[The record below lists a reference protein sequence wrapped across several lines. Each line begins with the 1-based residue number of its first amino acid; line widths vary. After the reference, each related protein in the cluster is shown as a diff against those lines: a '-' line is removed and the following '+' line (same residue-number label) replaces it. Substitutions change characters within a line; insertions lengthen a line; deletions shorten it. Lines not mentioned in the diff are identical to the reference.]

1 MSLDLV
7 VILVYLGVMLFFGYL
22 GYRRAT
28 STDDYLVAGRR
39 LGPMFYMG
47 TLAAVV
53 LGGASTIGGV
63 RLGYT
68 YGISGMWM
76 VFWLGAGI
84 VALSLFFSGTLTR
97 LRVYSLPEMLELR
110 YGAATSRVIGGIVMI
125 AYDLM
130 VAVTSVLAIAAVVDV
145 ILGVPAV
152 PAILI
157 GGGVVVIYSVLGGMW
172 SISLTDILQF
182 VIMTVGI
189 FLILLPMGIG
199 KAGGWSGMKLTL
211 PESYF
216 DFGSMGGSTIF
227 TYFLIYF
234 FGIIIGQD
242 IWQRVFTARSPRV
255 AKYGGIGAGV
265 YCMLYAVA
273 GAIIGMTAASLFP
286 GLAVPDTAFAVL
298 VNGVLPDGLSGIVL
312 AAALAAIMSTA
323 SATILA
329 SSTVFGNDV
338 WGVLVKKSERM
349 ESMKESRWWTLAAG
363 VLVVLISLAVRD
375 VVTALTVA
383 YNLLVGGLLIPVVA
397 ALFWRRA
404 TSRGA
409 FASIIVGSLV
419 VIGSMGVFGLA
430 ADQPIYFGLGA
441 SALAMIVASLVGPK
455 KNEMT
460 LYEKSLQPVDVAAAP
475 VEPPTRAIDPTV

>member
-7 VILVYLGVMLFFGYL
+7 VILVYLAVMLFFGYL

-28 STDDYLVAGRR
+28 SNDDYLVAGRR
-39 LGPMFYMG
+39 LGPLFYMG

-76 VFWLGAGI
+76 VFWLGVGI

-97 LRVYSLPEMLELR
+97 LRVYSLPEMLERR
-110 YGAATSRVIGGIVMI
+110 YGAAASRVISGIVMI

-145 ILGVPAV
+145 ILGIPAT

-182 VIMTVGI
+182 IIMTIGI
-189 FLILLPMGIG
+189 FLILLPAGVG
-199 KAGGWSGMKLTL
+199 QAGGWSGMKLEL
-211 PESYF
+211 PESFF
-216 DFGSMGGSTIF
+216 DLGSMGGSTIF

-234 FGIIIGQD
+234 FGIIVGQD
-242 IWQRVFTARSPRV
+242 VWQRVFTARSPKI
-255 AKYGGIGAGV
+255 AKYGGLSAGV
-265 YCMLYAVA
+265 YCMFYAVA
-273 GAIIGMTAASLFP
+273 GAIIGMAAASLFP
-286 GLAVPDTAFAVL
+286 GLDAPDTAFAVL
-298 VNGVLPDGLSGIVL
+298 TKGVLPDGLSGLVI

-338 WGVLVKKSERM
+338 WGVLVKKSARM

-363 VLVVLISLAVRD
+363 VLVVLVSLVVRD

-383 YNLLVGGLLIPVVA
+383 YNLLVGGLLVPVVA

-409 FASIIVGSLV
+409 FASIVVGSAV
-419 VIGSMGVFGLA
+419 VIGSMAIFGLA
-430 ADQPIYFGLGA
+430 ADQPIYFGLVA
-441 SALAMIVASLVGPK
+441 SALAMVIVSLVGPRT
-455 KNEMT
+455 NEAT
-460 LYEKSLQPVDVAAAP
+460 LYERGLDPEAAP
-475 VEPPTRAIDPTV
+475 NPALQK

>member
-1 MSLDLV
+1 MSVNLV
-7 VILVYLGVMLFFGYL
+7 VILAYLAVMLVFGYL

-28 STDDYLVAGRR
+28 SNDDFLVAGRR
-39 LGPMFYMG
+39 LGPMFYLG

-76 VFWLGAGI
+76 VFWLGVGI
-84 VALSLFFSGTLTR
+84 VALSLLFSGTLTR
-97 LRVYSLPEMLELR
+97 LRVYSLPELLERR
-110 YGAATSRVIGGIVMI
+110 YGTATSRVIGGVVMI

-145 ILGVPAV
+145 ILGVPAT

-157 GGGVVVIYSVLGGMW
+157 GGGVVVVYSVLGGMW

-182 VIMTVGI
+182 LIMTVGI
-189 FLILLPMGIG
+189 FLILLPVGVG
-199 KAGGWSGMKLTL
+199 QAGGWSGLRLQL
-211 PESYF
+211 PESHF
-216 DFGSMGGSTIF
+216 DLGNMGGGTIL

-242 IWQRVFTARSPRV
+242 VWQRVFTARSPRV
-255 AKYGGIGAGV
+255 AKYGGLGAGL

-273 GAIIGMTAASLFP
+273 GAVIGMAAAALFP
-286 GLAVPDTAFAVL
+286 ELEVPDQAFAVL
-298 VNGVLPDGLSGIVL
+298 ADGVLPDGLSGLVL

-338 WGVLVKKSERM
+338 WAVLVKKRARM
-349 ESMKESRWWTLAAG
+349 ESMRESRWWTLAAG
-363 VLVVLISLAVRD
+363 VIVILVALVVRD

-383 YNLLVGGLLIPVVA
+383 YNLLVGGLLVPVVA

-409 FASIIVGSLV
+409 FASIVVGSAV
-419 VIGSMGVFGLA
+419 VVVSMMVFGLA
-430 ADQPIYFGLGA
+430 ADEPIYFGLLA
-441 SALAMIVASLVGPK
+441 SALAMVGVSLAGPRSSDRT
-455 KNEMT
+455 T
-460 LYEKSLQPVDVAAAP
+460 LLERSRGR
-475 VEPPTRAIDPTV
+475 EHRTRAEVESSGVDG

>member
-1 MSLDLV
+1 MSLDLMV
-7 VILVYLGVMLFFGYL
+7 VLVYVSVMIFFGYV

-28 STDDYLVAGRR
+28 NNDDYLVAGRR
-39 LGPMFYMG
+39 LGPMFYIG

-84 VALSLFFSGTLTR
+84 VALSLLFTGTLAR
-97 LRVYSLPEMLELR
+97 LRVYSLPEMLERR
-110 YGAATSRVIGGIVMI
+110 YDTATSRVIGGLVMI

-130 VAVTSVLAIAAVVDV
+130 VAVTSVLAIAALVDS
-145 ILGVPAV
+145 ILGVPATL
-152 PAILI
+152 AILI
-157 GGGVVVIYSVLGGMW
+157 GGGVVVVYSVLGGMW

-182 VIMTVGI
+182 LIMTVGI
-189 FLILLPMGIG
+189 FLILLPAGVA
-199 KAGGWSGMKLTL
+199 KAGGWAGMKLEL

-216 DFGSMGGSTIF
+216 DLSSIGGSTIF

-242 IWQRVFTARSPRV
+242 VWQRVFTARSPKI
-255 AKYGGIGAGV
+255 AKYGGLGAGV

-273 GAIIGMTAASLFP
+273 GAIIGMAAAALYP
-286 GLAVPDTAFAVL
+286 GLDAPDTAFAVL
-298 VNGVLPDGLSGIVL
+298 TKGVLPDGLSGLVL

-338 WGVLVKKSERM
+338 WGVLVKKSDRM

-363 VLVVLISLAVRD
+363 VLVVLVSLLVRD

-383 YNLLVGGLLIPVVA
+383 YNLLVGGLLVPVVA

-404 TSRGA
+404 TSSGA
-409 FASIIVGSLV
+409 LASIVFGSTVVVGSMT
-419 VIGSMGVFGLA
+419 IFGLA
-430 ADQPIYFGLGA
+430 ADQPIYFGLIA
-441 SALAMIVASLVGPK
+441 SALAMVVVSAVRPK
-455 KNEMT
+455 RNEAT
-460 LYEKSLQPVDVAAAP
+460 LYDRRLEMEEEQ
-475 VEPPTRAIDPTV
+475 EPKL

>member
-1 MSLDLV
+1 MDLV
-7 VILVYLGVMLFFGYL
+7 VILAYLVVMLLFGYL
-22 GYRRAT
+22 GYRRAN
-28 STDDYLVAGRR
+28 SNDDFLVAGRR
-39 LGPMFYMG
+39 LGPLFYMG

-76 VFWLGAGI
+76 VFWLGVGI
-84 VALSLFFSGTLTR
+84 VALSLLFSGTLTR
-97 LRVYSLPEMLELR
+97 LRVYSLPEMLERR
-110 YGAATSRVIGGIVMI
+110 YGTATSRVIGGVVMI

-145 ILGVPAV
+145 ILGVPAT

-182 VIMTVGI
+182 LIMTVGI
-189 FLILLPMGIG
+189 FLILLPMGVG
-199 KAGGWSGMKLTL
+199 QAGGWSGLKLEL

-216 DFGSMGGSTIF
+216 DLGSMGGSTIF

-242 IWQRVFTARSPRV
+242 VWQRVFTARSPKI
-255 AKYGGIGAGV
+255 AKYGGLGAGV
-265 YCMLYAVA
+265 YCMIYAVA
-273 GAIIGMTAASLFP
+273 GAVIGMAAAALFP
-286 GLAVPDTAFAVL
+286 DLDAPDKAFAVL
-298 VNGVLPDGLSGIVL
+298 AEGVLPDGLSGLVL

-338 WGVLVKKSERM
+338 WGVLVKKSARM
-349 ESMKESRWWTLAAG
+349 ESMRESRWWTLAAG
-363 VLVVLISLAVRD
+363 VVVILVALVVRD

-383 YNLLVGGLLIPVVA
+383 YNLLVGGLLVPVVA

-404 TSRGA
+404 TSQGA
-409 FASIIVGSLV
+409 FASILVGSAV
-419 VIGSMGVFGLA
+419 VIASMAIFGLA
-430 ADQPIYFGLGA
+430 ADQPIYFGLVA
-441 SALAMIVASLVGPK
+441 SAFAMVVTSLLGPRKDEATLVERSRASEERREV
-455 KNEMT
+455 
-460 LYEKSLQPVDVAAAP
+460 PVRD
-475 VEPPTRAIDPTV
+475 